1 MGNMNREKLISYIRK
16 KPSTLLGVGPM
27 SLNCVDAV
35 IEISNHEKI
44 PIMLIASRRQI
55 DSEDF
60 GGGYVNN
67 WSTEEFSKYV
77 MNEDKLGLTY
87 LARDHGGPWQSDI
100 ERKKRLGLRKAMES
114 AKSSYKVD
122 IDAGFQI
129 LHLDP
134 SIDIHGP
141 LSVEDSLERLFELYD
156 YCCNYAKKKGKEII
170 YEIGTEEQTG
180 STNSKE
186 ELEFTLSKIYEFCEK
201 NKYPKP
207 TFVVIQTG
215 TKVKEL
221 RNVGSLDS
229 SFRVKNEIPPEIQ
242 IPQMIKICN
251 QYQIYMKEH
260 NADYLSDEILSWH
273 PRLGIHAAN
282 VAPEFGVAESRAF
295 LKTLENNGLKNIAN
309 QFLNLS
315 YDSGKWEK
323 WMIKGNETTDREKAI
338 IAGHYNFSKQEFIEI
353 KNKAKKILLTKDIH
367 LDLTLKEAVKKS
379 IYRYLKNFR
388 MTS

>member
-1 MGNMNREKLISYIRK
+1 MNREKLISYIRK

>member
-1 MGNMNREKLISYIRK
+1 MGNMIKEMLISYMK
-16 KPSTLLGVGPM
+16 KCSTLLGVGPM
-27 SLNCVDAV
+27 SLNCVDSV

-44 PIMLIASRRQI
+44 PLILIASRRQI

-77 MNEDKLGLTY
+77 FNKDKLGLTY
-87 LARDHGGPWQSDI
+87 LARDHGGPWQSDL
-100 ERKKRLGLRKAMES
+100 ERKERFGLREAMES
-114 AKSSYKVD
+114 AKKSYKVD

-141 LSVEDSLERLFELYD
+141 ISVEEGLERLFELYD
-156 YCCNYAKKKGKEII
+156 FCCNYAKKQGKEII

-180 STNSKE
+180 STNSQE
-186 ELEFTLSKIYEFCEK
+186 ELHFTLSKIYEFCEK

-221 RNVGSLDS
+221 RNIGSLDS
-229 SFRVKNEIPPEIQ
+229 PFRVKKEIPPEIQ
-242 IPQMIKICN
+242 IPQMINICKK
-251 QYQIYMKEH
+251 YQIYMKEH
-260 NADYLSDEILSWH
+260 NADYLSDEVLSWH
-273 PRLGIHAAN
+273 PRLGIHSAN
-282 VAPEFGVAESRAF
+282 VAPEFGVTETKAF
-295 LKTLENNGLKNIAN
+295 LKTLENNGLKNIAS
-309 QFLNLS
+309 QFLRLS
-315 YDSGKWEK
+315 YDSRKWDK
-323 WMIKGNETTDREKAI
+323 WIIKGSKTTDREKAI
-338 IAGHYNFSKQEFIEI
+338 IAGHYNFSTPEFIEI
-353 KNKAKKILLTKDIH
+353 KNKADNILDTKGIN
-367 LDLTLKEAVKKS
+367 LDLNLKEAIKKS

-388 MTS
+388 MVL

>member
-1 MGNMNREKLISYIRK
+1 MIKEMLISYMK
-16 KPSTLLGVGPM
+16 KCSTLLGVGPM
-27 SLNCVDAV
+27 SLNCVDSV

-44 PIMLIASRRQI
+44 PLILIASRRQI

-77 MNEDKLGLTY
+77 FNKDKLGLTY
-87 LARDHGGPWQSDI
+87 LARDHGGPWQSDL
-100 ERKKRLGLRKAMES
+100 ERKERFGLREAMES
-114 AKSSYKVD
+114 AKKSYKVD

-141 LSVEDSLERLFELYD
+141 ISVEEGLERLFELYD
-156 YCCNYAKKKGKEII
+156 FCCNYAKKQGKEII

-180 STNSKE
+180 STNSQE
-186 ELEFTLSKIYEFCEK
+186 ELHFTLSKIYEFCEK

-221 RNVGSLDS
+221 RNIGSLDS
-229 SFRVKNEIPPEIQ
+229 PFRVKKEIPPEIQ
-242 IPQMIKICN
+242 IPQMINICKK
-251 QYQIYMKEH
+251 YQIYMKEH
-260 NADYLSDEILSWH
+260 NADYLSDEVLSWH
-273 PRLGIHAAN
+273 PRLGIHSAN
-282 VAPEFGVAESRAF
+282 VAPEFGVTETKAF
-295 LKTLENNGLKNIAN
+295 LKTLENNGLKNIAS
-309 QFLNLS
+309 QFLRLS
-315 YDSGKWEK
+315 YDSRKWDK
-323 WMIKGNETTDREKAI
+323 WIIKGSKTTDREKAI
-338 IAGHYNFSKQEFIEI
+338 IAGHYNFSTPEFIEI
-353 KNKAKKILLTKDIH
+353 KNKADNILDTKGIN
-367 LDLTLKEAVKKS
+367 LDLNLKEAIKKS

-388 MTS
+388 MVL

>member
-1 MGNMNREKLISYIRK
+1 MNRETLISHIRK
-16 KPSTLLGVGPM
+16 KCSTLLGVGPM

-44 PIMLIASRRQI
+44 PLMLIASRRQI

-67 WSTEEFSKYV
+67 WSTEEFAKYV
-77 MNEDKLGLTY
+77 MNKDKLGLTY

-100 ERKKRLGLRKAMES
+100 ERKERFGLRKAMES

-122 IDAGFQI
+122 IDNGFQI

-156 YCCNYAKKKGKEII
+156 FCCNYARKQGKEII

-229 SFRVKNEIPPEIQ
+229 CFRVKNEIPPEIQ
-242 IPQMIKICN
+242 IPQIIKICN
-251 QYQIYMKEH
+251 QYQICMKEH

-282 VAPEFGVAESRAF
+282 VAPEFGVTESKAF
-295 LKTLENNGLKNIAN
+295 LKTLENNGLKDIAN
-309 QFLNLS
+309 QFLKLS
-315 YDSGKWEK
+315 YDSGKWGK
-323 WMIKGNETTDREKAI
+323 WMIKGNKTSEREKAI
-338 IAGHYNFSKQEFIEI
+338 IAGHYNFSKPEFIEI
-353 KNKAKKILLTKDIH
+353 RNKAKKILLTKDIN
-367 LDLTLKEAVKKS
+367 LDFILKEAIKKS

-388 MTS
+388 MVS